1 MQFCLGLQ
9 ALTLPDESGRLRLR
23 DPAQGPMLDEALKLT
38 QPSKMKGSKRTRG
51 DEVLAGMWQG
61 QARERG
67 RPTRG
72 AARDPADRGPAR
84 RREAARDAHTGH
96 ALRPHYIGG
105 HGRTCCPRAP
115 AWISREPLP

>member
-1 MQFCLGLQ
+1 MQFCLGLL

-51 DEVLAGMWQG
+51 EEVLAGMWQG

-67 RPTRG
+67 RPTQG
-72 AARDPADRGPAR
+72 AARDPAAI
-84 RREAARDAHTGH
+84 EV
-96 ALRPHYIGG
+96 
-105 HGRTCCPRAP
+105 PRADWKRRATHTP
-115 AWISREPLP
+115 GMR